1 MSKKPWPDVEA
12 DLVDNVFYA
21 YDEQKVRRSVD
32 LAKEGMLD
40 SLSIVAVLEILAEA
54 SGEDEAL
61 DSAEAADFQNLAVI
75 KALYD
80 RL

>member
-1 MSKKPWPDVEA
+1 MSKKPWPEVET

-21 YDEQKVRRSVD
+21 YDEKKVRGSAD

-61 DSAEAADFQNLAVI
+61 DSAKAADFQNLAVI